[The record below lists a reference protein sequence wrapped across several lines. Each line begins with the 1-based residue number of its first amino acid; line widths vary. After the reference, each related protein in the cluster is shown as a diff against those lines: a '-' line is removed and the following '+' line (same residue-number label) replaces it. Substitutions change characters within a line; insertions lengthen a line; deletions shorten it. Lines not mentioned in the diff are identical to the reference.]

1 MYHRVYE
8 LLDKLD
14 VIQTKGEELRRVR
27 EEIHNPN
34 TPEGDLKEL
43 CEKRDYLVP
52 DIQSLCRE
60 IANDTRE
67 VKDD

>member
-1 MYHRVYE
+1 MYHRVFE

-14 VIQTKGEELRRVR
+14 VITQKTEELRRVR

-34 TPEGDLKEL
+34 TSASDLVGL
-43 CEKRDYLVP
+43 CEKRDYLIP
-52 DIQSLCRE
+52 DIQALCRE

>member
-1 MYHRVYE
+1 MYHRVFE

-14 VIQTKGEELRRVR
+14 VITQKTEELRRVR

-34 TPEGDLKEL
+34 TSASDLTEL
-43 CEKRDYLVP
+43 CEKRDYLIP
-52 DIQSLCRE
+52 DIQALCRE

>member
-1 MYHRVYE
+1 MYHRVFE

-14 VIQTKGEELRRVR
+14 VIKGKAEELRRVR

-34 TPEGDLKEL
+34 TPKGELKKL
-43 CEKRDYLVP
+43 CEQRDYLVP
-52 DIQSLCRE
+52 DIQALCRE

-67 VKDD
+67 VRDE

>member
-14 VIQTKGEELRRVR
+14 VIAQKAEELRRVR

-34 TPEGDLKEL
+34 TLKSDLVEL
-43 CEKRDYLVP
+43 CEKRDYLIP
-52 DIQSLCRE
+52 DIQALCRE

-67 VKDD
+67 IKDD

>member
-1 MYHRVYE
+1 MYHRIFE

-14 VIQTKGEELRRVR
+14 VIKNKAEELRRMREYMKGHHTVPIDMVR
-27 EEIHNPN
+27 LTEE
-34 TPEGDLKEL
+34 
-43 CEKRDYLVP
+43 RDFLVS
-52 DIQSLCRE
+52 DIQALCRD